1 MQTFLDSGKKIIE
14 NDRGG
19 HLCAAIWKGV
29 FSLEYLIGIDLGTSG
44 TKTVLFDR
52 FGTVL
57 SASTVEYPLYQEHN
71 GWAEQD
77 PADWWHAAAE
87 TIRAVLTD
95 SGVDPGDVK
104 GLGISGQM
112 HGLVMLDK
120 SGAVLRKSIIWC
132 DQRTGRECREITER
146 VGAERLIQIT
156 ANPAMTGFTASK
168 ILWVRNHEPKLYE
181 KCAHILLPKDYVRY
195 MLTGEFATEVS
206 DASGMQLLDVPNR
219 CWSKELLD
227 LLEID
232 EALLPKVYES
242 PEITGAVTKEA
253 AALTGLK
260 AGTPVVGGAGDNA
273 AAAVGTGVVRNG
285 KAFTTIGTS
294 GVVFAHTDQ
303 ITIDPKGR
311 VHTFCCAVPGAWH
324 VMGVTQGAG
333 LSLKWFRDN
342 FCQPETATA
351 ASMGVDPYVLMDQEA
366 ERSPIGC
373 NRLLYLPY
381 LMGERTPHLD
391 PDCRGVFFGLSA
403 IHTKAD
409 LIRAVMEGVTYSQRD
424 SVEILRGMGVEME
437 EMLACGGGGTSPLW
451 RQMLA
456 DVYNCPVKTVKSK
469 EGPALGAAILAGVG
483 AGLYPSV
490 QEACAAMIRLNPA
503 QEPIPEHVPK
513 YEAFY
518 RVYTSLY
525 PALKE
530 NYQLLAKAE

>member
-1 MQTFLDSGKKIIE
+1 MD
-14 NDRGG
+14 
-19 HLCAAIWKGV
+19 
-29 FSLEYLIGIDLGTSG
+29 YLIGIDLGTSG

-52 FGTVL
+52 SGQVVA
-57 SASTVEYPLYQEHN
+57 ASTVEYPMYQEKN

-77 PADWWHAAAE
+77 PMDWWNASVS
-87 TIRAVLTD
+87 TLRDVLSQ
-95 SGVDPGDVK
+95 SGVEPSDVK

-112 HGLVMLDK
+112 HGLVMLD
-120 SGAVLRKSIIWC
+120 SRGEILRRSIIWC
-132 DQRTGRECREITER
+132 DQRTAAECEELTQR
-146 VGAERLIQIT
+146 VGAERLVEIS

-168 ILWVRNHEPKLYE
+168 ILWVRNHEPDVYK

-195 MLTGEFATEVS
+195 RLTGAFATEVS
-206 DASGMQLLDVPNR
+206 DASGMQLLDVRRR
-219 CWSKELLD
+219 CWSKELLQD
-227 LLEID
+227 LE
-232 EALLPKVYES
+232 LPEEWLAKVYES
-242 PEITGAVTKEA
+242 PEITGTITEEA
-253 AALTGLK
+253 ARLTGLK
-260 AGTPVVGGAGDNA
+260 VGTPVVGGAGDNA

-294 GVVFAHTDQ
+294 GVVFAHTDN

-342 FCQPETATA
+342 FCQAEKETAA
-351 ASMGVDPYVLMDQEA
+351 GMGVDPYYLMDRQA

-373 NRLLYLPY
+373 RKLLYLPY

-403 IHTKAD
+403 IHTKFD
-409 LIRAVMEGVTYSQRD
+409 MLRAVMEGVTYSQRD
-424 SVEILRGMGVEME
+424 SVEILRGMGVEIG
-437 EMLACGGGGTSPLW
+437 EMLACGGGGSSPLW

-483 AGLYPSV
+483 AGLYSSV
-490 QEACAAMIRLNPA
+490 EAACDAMIRTNPP
-503 QEPIPEHVPK
+503 QEPIPENVPK
-513 YEAFY
+513 YEKFY
-518 RVYTSLY
+518 QVYTSLY
-525 PALKE
+525 PALQE
-530 NYQLLAKAE
+530 NFKLLAQTE